1 MESLKSN
8 SLVKTDVSGYVRD
21 SSTGSIINMNEED
34 YMRYTREKNTALQQ
48 KMINQKVDQLAE
60 TVSEMKEILKL
71 LVNKH
76 HGS

>member
-1 MESLKSN
+1 MESLKPN
-8 SLVKTDVSGYVRD
+8 SLVKTDFSGYVRD

>member
-1 MESLKSN
+1 MDSLKSN

-48 KMINQKVDQLAE
+48 KMINQKVNQLAE

>member
-1 MESLKSN
+1 MESLKPN

>member
-8 SLVKTDVSGYVRD
+8 SLVKTDFSGYVRD